1 MQNNTNTKTG
11 TYLVGLMDILG
22 QKNLLNKIERLQVNQ
37 NYNELE
43 ESFKRIIDF
52 RTVFVELFEQ
62 VRKINTDFLNNNNIT
77 PLNSHDIHT
86 QSFSDTVI
94 TFMQLDLSDTAQ
106 VPCLGIFCSFLIA
119 AYSFLNNLAQGFPIR
134 GGIDIGLCLENK
146 TNETYEIYGPA
157 LSRSYELESKIAQYP
172 RILIGDNLL
181 KYLTKK
187 NNITKNDNSSKLQKN
202 FASECL
208 KCLREDCDG
217 NKQIDY
223 LGSHIKQSLGTEI
236 LDNNN
241 FTTMLKNAYNI
252 VDDTV
257 IKFQQNDDKL
267 YYRYKIL
274 KKYFDD
280 SRPNYIEL
288 LAK

>member
-1 MQNNTNTKTG
+1 MT
-11 TYLVGLMDILG
+11 I
-22 QKNLLNKIERLQVNQ
+22 
-37 NYNELE
+37 
-43 ESFKRIIDF
+43 
-52 RTVFVELFEQ
+52 
-62 VRKINTDFLNNNNIT
+62 
-77 PLNSHDIHT
+77 PL
-86 QSFSDTVI
+86 
-94 TFMQLDLSDTAQ
+94 
-106 VPCLGIFCSFLIA
+106 
-119 AYSFLNNLAQGFPIR
+119 
-134 GGIDIGLCLENK
+134 
-146 TNETYEIYGPA
+146 
-157 LSRSYELESKIAQYP
+157 SYK
-172 RILIGDNLL
+172 
-181 KYLTKK
+181 
-187 NNITKNDNSSKLQKN
+187 KN